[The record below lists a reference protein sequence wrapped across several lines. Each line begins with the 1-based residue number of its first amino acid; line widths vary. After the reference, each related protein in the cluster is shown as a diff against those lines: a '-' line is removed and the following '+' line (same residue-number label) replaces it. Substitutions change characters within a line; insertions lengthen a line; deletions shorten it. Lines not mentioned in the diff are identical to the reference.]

1 MGHGWWLRDL
11 EFEIL
16 LSPNLFFWRFFQSA
30 HSEKEGRKFTF
41 SYAASISYY
50 RHRPWATTVH
60 ETNQYLKKEQ
70 QILGY
75 RSLLWYLKI
84 WASSQYFLCRS
95 LRLETRKTQARTR
108 SSWKRARLW
117 WNLKRW
123 SHDSA
128 FMDFGKALRWN
139 IIKAKQIV
147 NSNAAIENI
156 RSDVAAGLVVN
167 GLKYLCLSI

>member
-1 MGHGWWLRDL
+1 MCGGGLEVYRDGSWLVTERFGVWNL
-11 EFEIL
+11 AFL
-16 LSPNLFFWRFFQSA
+16 L
-30 HSEKEGRKFTF
+30 TCF
-41 SYAASISYY
+41 SGDSSSQHTQKKKGGNIPASISYY
-50 RHRPWATTVH
+50 RHRPWSSTVH

-84 WASSQYFLCRS
+84 WASSQDFLCRS

-108 SSWKRARLW
+108 SSWRRARLW

-128 FMDFGKALRWN
+128 LMDFGK
-139 IIKAKQIV
+139 
-147 NSNAAIENI
+147 S
-156 RSDVAAGLVVN
+156 ST
-167 GLKYLCLSI
+167 LKYN